1 MLTKREMLVLKEII
15 RHYNESGQPVG
26 SKTIMGSLPMKVS
39 SATIRNDM
47 AALESAGLIEKTH
60 SSSGRVPSDTGYRY
74 YLDHLLQPTMV
85 DSDDLNMIQTIFRQ
99 KFYQGDELVAQSA
112 RILSELTHYTAITL
126 GPEVGVMHLEGFQL
140 MPLGNRRVLALL
152 ITTSG
157 QVVNKTFVIPD
168 TVTGEQLEA
177 VMRVINDQLVGKPI
191 ATVMNQLDSHLIPLI
206 SQYIHSPDFFL
217 DVVHGILSEA
227 SADRFHISGKMNIL
241 DYAHMD
247 DVNQLKSLYHLID
260 TDDQLAALLGLND
273 PDDDTKPPTE
283 HGVTVRLGHEFP
295 NQLLANMSLIRAT
308 YHAGEYGDGM
318 IAILGP
324 SSMPYSRVIG
334 LLDLFRDELARRI
347 ADYYRDHG

>member
-15 RHYNESGQPVG
+15 RHYNETGQPVG
-26 SKTIMGSLPMKVS
+26 SKTIMGTLPMKVS

-47 AALESAGLIEKTH
+47 ATLESAGLIEKTH
-60 SSSGRVPSDTGYRY
+60 SSSGRVPSDAGYRY

-112 RILSELTHYTAITL
+112 KILSELTHYTAITL
-126 GPEVGVMHLEGFQL
+126 GPEVGSMRLEGFQL

-191 ATVMNQLDSHLIPLI
+191 AQVMDQLDSHLVPLI
-206 SQYIHSPDFFL
+206 SRYIHSPDFFMDL
-217 DVVHGILSEA
+217 VHSILSEA

-241 DYAHMD
+241 DYAHMN
-247 DVNQLKSLYHLID
+247 DVDQLKSLYHLID
-260 TDDQLAALLGLND
+260 TDDSLANLLGLDNH
-273 PDDDTKPPTE
+273 DDE
-283 HGVTVRLGHEFP
+283 GSNAHGVTVRLGHEFP
-295 NQLLANMSLIRAT
+295 NQLLAHMSLIRAT
-308 YHAGEYGDGM
+308 YHAGEYGDGI

-324 SSMPYSRVIG
+324 SSMPYSKVIG
-334 LLDLFRDELARRI
+334 LMDLFRDELARRI

>member
-26 SKTIMGSLPMKVS
+26 SKTIMGTLPMKVS

-47 AALESAGLIEKTH
+47 AALENAGLIEKTH
-60 SSSGRVPSDTGYRY
+60 SSSGRVPSDQGYRY
-74 YLDHLLQPTMV
+74 YLDHLLQPAMV
-85 DSDDLNMIQTIFRQ
+85 NPEDLNMIQQIFHQ
-99 KFYQGDELVAQSA
+99 KFYQGDDLVAQSA
-112 RILSELTHYTAITL
+112 KILSELTHYTAITL
-126 GPEVGVMHLEGFQL
+126 GPEVNNLRLSGFQL

-177 VMRVINDQLVGKPI
+177 VMRVINDTLVGKPI
-191 ATVMNQLDSHLIPLI
+191 STVMNQLDTHLVPLI
-206 SQYIHSPDFFL
+206 SRYIHSPDFFL
-217 DVVHGILSEA
+217 DVVHRILNEA
-227 SADRFHISGKMNIL
+227 NADRFHISGKMNIL
-241 DYAHMD
+241 DYAQMD
-247 DVNQLKSLYHLID
+247 DVDQLKSLYHLID
-260 TDDQLAALLGLND
+260 TEDQLTALLSL
-273 PDDDTKPPTE
+273 DDTTNEPSE

-295 NQLLANMSLIRAT
+295 NQLLSHMSLIRAT
-308 YHAGEYGDGM
+308 YHAGEYGDGI

-347 ADYYRDHG
+347 ADYYRDHD